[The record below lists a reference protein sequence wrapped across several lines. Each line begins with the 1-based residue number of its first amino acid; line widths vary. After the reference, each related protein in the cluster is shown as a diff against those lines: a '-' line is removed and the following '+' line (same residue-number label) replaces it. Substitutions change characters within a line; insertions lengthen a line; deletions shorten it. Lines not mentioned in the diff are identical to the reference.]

1 MPVANTVYRNRQKV
15 FARNE
20 NERPPDMSNGTL
32 TLTIFGSGT
41 STGVP
46 VLGCGCAVCRSTAAE
61 NRRTRC
67 SALLSWSGRNVLI
80 DTATDFRQQALREGV
95 VRIDAVLFSHT
106 HADHVHGID
115 DLRTLTS
122 PRESIPVYGSPAAL
136 ATIERVFAYIFTDD
150 AEPGFRPRLA
160 LHAVNGPFRL
170 FSQTVIPIPLR
181 HGSGTALGYRVG
193 SLAYLTD
200 CSAVPDDSLPL
211 LQGLE
216 LLVIDALR
224 FTPHRSHLNVAEA
237 IAVAQRLGA
246 RRTLLTHLSHEV
258 DHHRHQAG
266 LPNGVEF
273 AYDGQKINLPL
284 PD

>member
-1 MPVANTVYRNRQKV
+1 M
-15 FARNE
+15 NE
-20 NERPPDMSNGTL
+20 ETL

-46 VLGCGCAVCRSTAAE
+46 VLGCQCAVCRSAVAE

-67 SALLSWSGRNVLI
+67 SALLGWKGRNVLI
-80 DTATDFRQQALREGV
+80 DTSTDFRQQALREGLA
-95 VRIDAVLFSHT
+95 RIDAVLFSHA

-115 DLRTLTS
+115 DLRTLSS
-122 PRESIPVYGSPAAL
+122 PRNAIPVFGSAEAM
-136 ATIERVFAYIFTDD
+136 ATIQRVFAYIFTDEV
-150 AEPGFRPRLA
+150 EPGFRPRLA
-160 LHAVNGPFRL
+160 LHTVDGPFSL
-170 FSQTVIPIPLR
+170 FGRTVIPIPLQ
-181 HGSGTALGYRVG
+181 HGPGNALGYRVG
-193 SLAYLTD
+193 NLAYLTD
-200 CSAVPDDSLPL
+200 CSAVPDISRPL
-211 LQGLE
+211 LQGLD

-273 AYDGQKINLPL
+273 AYDGQTVTLPF